1 MATLPIFKLSQR
13 WRALAESRVLILWG
27 PKPKTQSSQSLARA
41 HTKKKDK
48 KFFFT
53 WNQNKFLCVKL
64 KRAESVK
71 TERKKFVKFRVRVSV
86 ILQKLKFDFLRQIVW
101 KNVNK
106 SLRNKVEEF
115 NHKNFQK
122 WYLEFWQVFRAAK
135 NCVLKNFWTSKI
147 AGILDLQISKSEN
160 LSLENFELPKCQKFW
175 FFHF

>member
-1 MATLPIFKLSQR
+1 MKS
-13 WRALAESRVLILWG
+13 
-27 PKPKTQSSQSLARA
+27 
-41 HTKKKDK
+41 
-48 KFFFT
+48 
-53 WNQNKFLCVKL
+53 NKFLCVKL
-64 KRAESVK
+64 KRTESVK

-160 LSLENFELPKCQKFW
+160 LSFGTFWASQLSEILDLKF
-175 FFHF
+175 FILTLLKSQNLRFSHF